1 MTDRSPELF
10 ADVAVRVALFRN
22 PNAVFTY
29 YVPSSLRGAIAEGAL
44 VWVPFGRQRVQGI
57 VIALYIGLPPHLR
70 PTPDQPVMTRDG
82 QPVSTEV
89 DLNAPTIRPIDDLS
103 EAEISIPIHLLR
115 LARWLH
121 GYYRVP
127 LWDALELLLPP
138 GSEQQS
144 LATWRATPQGMS
156 CDLGALPAAERGV
169 LYYVRRQGEV
179 TETALHDALHGSPSE
194 LRRICQALRE
204 RGLVSRGVALT
215 RPKARTQYAR
225 MAKLLIDPVEVPA
238 ALDALARAPKQAAT
252 LAALAQQAQVQAAE
266 AVSDDGTQSLPP
278 VPAHA
283 FPLATLR
290 DLVARNYIQLT
301 AREVVRNPLDGAA
314 IQPDVPPE
322 LSPLQARVVGP
333 ITDAIAARAHAVF
346 LLHGVTGSGKTELYL
361 RAIARALR
369 KGRQALVLVPEIALT
384 AQLVRRFAARFGE
397 QVVVLH
403 SGLSLGE
410 RYDTWRR
417 LRRAEARVVVGS
429 RSAVFA
435 PLPELGL
442 IVVDEEHE
450 PSYKHEEGVR
460 YHARD
465 VALELAALTDSVVV
479 LGSATP
485 SIESYQRARDG
496 AYVLLEL
503 PERVARKAGGFVAQ
517 AIPLP
522 PVQIVDMRVELQQGN
537 RSIFSR
543 ALQRALAD
551 VLEERQQ
558 ALLFLNRRGTAAF
571 VMCRDCGYVVGCPR
585 CSGPLTVHH
594 VGDET
599 QPTQS
604 SPSAGFDLLRCHT
617 CGHRELA
624 PSICPQ
630 CWSARIRHFGVGTQ
644 RVVADVQAL
653 LPEARVLRW
662 DRDVTGRKGAH
673 DRLLQMFLN
682 HEADVVVG
690 TQMIAKGLDL
700 PLVTLVG
707 VISADTGLH
716 MPDFRAGERA
726 FQLMAQVAGRA
737 GRRDLGGEV
746 IIQSY
751 TPEHYALRAA
761 AEHDYRSFFREEIA
775 FRREAH
781 YPPFTQLVRFVAS
794 GTNAA
799 SVQANAEALAER
811 IHAAIERLSLPDT
824 AVIGPAPAFMERVRG
839 RFRWHVLVR
848 APNVHPL
855 LDELGTL
862 PGWIVD
868 IDPSS
873 ML

>member
-1 MTDRSPELF
+1 MTDRAPELF

-22 PNAVFTY
+22 PHAVFTY
-29 YVPSSLRGAIAEGAL
+29 YVPPSLHSAIEEGAL
-44 VWVPFGRQRVQGI
+44 VWVPFGRQRVKGI
-57 VIALYIGLPPHLR
+57 VVALYTSLPPHLR
-70 PTPDQPVMTRDG
+70 PTPDQPPVTREQ
-82 QPVSTEV
+82 QPSEF
-89 DLNAPTIRPIDDLS
+89 DPNAPTIRPIDELS
-103 EAEISIPIHLLR
+103 EAEISIPLHLIR

-127 LWDALELLLPP
+127 LWDALDLMLPP
-138 GSEQQS
+138 GSEQHS
-144 LATWRATPQGMS
+144 LATWRATTPGMTTE
-156 CDLGALPAAERGV
+156 LGALPAAERGV
-169 LYYVRRQGEV
+169 LYFLRRQGEV
-179 TETALHDALHGSPSE
+179 EETALHAALNGSPSE
-194 LRRICQALRE
+194 LRRICLALKE
-204 RGLVSRGVALT
+204 RGLVSRGMALT
-215 RPKARTQYAR
+215 RPKARAQYERLAR
-225 MAKLLIDPVEVPA
+225 LLIDPA
-238 ALDALARAPKQAAT
+238 ALDATLATLVRAPKQAAT
-252 LAALAQQAQVQAAE
+252 LATLAQQAQAIAE
-266 AVSDDGTQSLPP
+266 ALPVSGDGEQPWPP
-278 VPAHA
+278 VPAQG

-290 DLVARNYIQLT
+290 DLVARKYIELT
-301 AREVVRNPLDGAA
+301 ARELIRNPLDGAA
-314 IQPDVPPE
+314 IKRDVPPE
-322 LSPLQARVVGP
+322 LSRLQAKVVGP
-333 ITDAIAARAHAVF
+333 ITDAIKAQQHAVF

-361 RAIARALR
+361 RAIARSLR

-417 LRRAEARVVVGS
+417 LRRGEARVVVGS

-465 VALELAALTDSVVV
+465 VALELAALTESVVV

-496 AYVLLEL
+496 AYTLLEL
-503 PERVARKAGGFVAQ
+503 PERIARVAGSFAAQ

-543 ALQRALAD
+543 ALQRALSA
-551 VLEERQQ
+551 VLDRRQQ

-594 VGDET
+594 VGDDPPAT
-599 QPTQS
+599 AGTS
-604 SPSAGFDLLRCHT
+604 SGFDLLRCHT

-624 PSICPQ
+624 PNACPH

-644 RVVADVQAL
+644 RVVADVEAMFPQ
-653 LPEARVLRW
+653 ARVLRW

-673 DRLLQMFLN
+673 DRLLQTFLN

-707 VISADTGLH
+707 VVSADTGLH

-737 GRRDLGGEV
+737 GRRDLGGQV

-751 TPEHYALRAA
+751 TPDHYALRAA
-761 AEHDYRSFFREEIA
+761 ADHDYRSFFREEIA
-775 FRREAH
+775 FRRETH
-781 YPPFTQLVRFVAS
+781 YPPFAQLVRFVTS

-799 SVQANAEALAER
+799 SVQSAAEALAER
-811 IHAAIERLSLPDT
+811 IHGALERLSLPDA

-848 APNVHPL
+848 APDVHPL
-855 LDELGTL
+855 LDALGPL
-862 PGWIVD
+862 PGWTVD
-868 IDPSS
+868 IDPGS

>member
-1 MTDRSPELF
+1 MTDRAPELF

-22 PNAVFTY
+22 PNAVYTY
-29 YVPSSLRGAIAEGAL
+29 YVPSSLHSTIEEGAL

-57 VIALYIGLPPHLR
+57 VMALYDSLPPHLR
-70 PTPDQPVMTRDG
+70 PTPDQPLPTRDESR
-82 QPVSTEV
+82 PASEF
-89 DLNAPTIRPIDDLS
+89 DPNAPTIRPIDEIS
-103 EAEISIPIHLLR
+103 EAEISIPPHLLR
-115 LARWLH
+115 LARWMH
-121 GYYRVP
+121 GYYRVS

-144 LATWRATPQGMS
+144 LATWRATTQGMS
-156 CDLGALPAAERGV
+156 VELGTLPAAERGV
-169 LYYVRRQGEV
+169 LYYLRRQGEV
-179 TETALHDALHGSPSE
+179 SEETLHDALHGSPSE
-194 LRRICQALRE
+194 LRRVCRTLKE
-204 RGLVSRGVALT
+204 RGLVARGIALT
-215 RPKARTQYAR
+215 RPKARTQYER
-225 MAKLLIDPVEVPA
+225 MARLLIEPA
-238 ALDALARAPKQAAT
+238 EIDEALATLIRAPKQAAT
-252 LAALAQQAQVQAAE
+252 LSALADRAREQSDSEAEQDVQPLIT
-266 AVSDDGTQSLPP
+266 TQG
-278 VPAHA
+278 

-290 DLVARNYIQLT
+290 ELVARNYIELSS
-301 AREVVRNPLDGAA
+301 REIVRNPLDGAA

-322 LSPLQARVVGP
+322 LSPLQARVLGP
-333 ITDAIAARAHAVF
+333 ITEPIKHGQHAVF

-361 RAIARALR
+361 RAIARAMR

-384 AQLVRRFAARFGE
+384 AQLVRRFAARFGDR
-397 QVVVLH
+397 VVVLH

-417 LRRAEARVVVGS
+417 LRRGEARVVVGS

-465 VALELAALTDSVVV
+465 VALELAALTESVVV

-496 AYVLLEL
+496 AYTLLEL
-503 PERVARKAGGFVAQ
+503 PERIARKAGSFIAQ

-522 PVQIVDMRVELQQGN
+522 PVQIVDMRVELQNGN

-543 ALQRALAD
+543 VLQHALAD
-551 VLEERQQ
+551 VLERQQQ

-585 CSGPLTVHH
+585 CSGPLTVHR
-594 VGDET
+594 VGDE
-599 QPTQS
+599 PRAQS
-604 SPSAGFDLLRCHT
+604 GPDGGFDLLRCHT

-624 PSICPQ
+624 PRVCPQ

-644 RVVADVQAL
+644 RVVADVEAL
-653 LPEARVLRW
+653 FPEARVLRW

-673 DRLLQMFLN
+673 ERLLQTFLN

-781 YPPFTQLVRFVAS
+781 YPPFAQLVRFVTS
-794 GTNAA
+794 GTNAT
-799 SVQANAEALAER
+799 SVQAAAESLAER
-811 IHAAIERLSLPDT
+811 IHAAIERLGIVDT
-824 AVIGPAPAFMERVRG
+824 AVIGPAPAFMERVRE

-848 APNVHPL
+848 APDVHPL
-855 LDELGTL
+855 LDELGPL
-862 PGWIVD
+862 PGWTVD
-868 IDPSS
+868 IDPGS

>member
-1 MTDRSPELF
+1 MTDRVPELF

-22 PNAVFTY
+22 PNAVYTY
-29 YVPSSLRGAIAEGAL
+29 YVPSSLHNSIQEGAL

-57 VIALYIGLPPHLR
+57 VMALYGSLPTHLR
-70 PTPDQPVMTRDG
+70 PTPDQPPAIRDRDS
-82 QPVSTEV
+82 PAT
-89 DLNAPTIRPIDDLS
+89 DFDPNAPTIRPIDELS
-103 EAEISIPIHLLR
+103 EAEISVPVHLLR
-115 LARWLH
+115 LARWMH

-127 LWDALELLLPP
+127 LWDALDLLLPP

-144 LATWRATPQGMS
+144 LATWRATAQGMS
-156 CDLGALPAAERGV
+156 VELGGLPTAERGV
-169 LYYVRRQGEV
+169 LYYLRRQGEV
-179 TETALHDALHGSPSE
+179 SEEALHAALHGSPTE
-194 LRRICQALRE
+194 LRRVCQALRE
-204 RGLVSRGVALT
+204 RGLVARGVALT
-215 RPKARTQYAR
+215 RPKARTRYER
-225 MAKLLIDPVEVPA
+225 MARLLIDPA
-238 ALDALARAPKQAAT
+238 DLDSTLAALARAPKQAAT
-252 LAALAQQAQVQAAE
+252 LAALVGAAAE
-266 AVSDDGTQSLPP
+266 SWLDGPALIPAQS
-278 VPAHA
+278 
-283 FPLATLR
+283 FPLSTLR
-290 DLVARNYIQLT
+290 ELESRKLIELAS
-301 AREVVRNPLDGAA
+301 REIIRNPLDGAA
-314 IQPDVPPE
+314 IQPDLPPE
-322 LSPLQARVVGP
+322 LSPLQARVLAP
-333 ITDAIAARAHAVF
+333 ITEAIKAQQHAVF

-361 RAIARALR
+361 RAIARVMR

-417 LRRAEARVVVGS
+417 LRRGEARVVVGS

-465 VALELAALTDSVVV
+465 VALELAALTESVVV

-496 AYVLLEL
+496 AYTLLEL
-503 PERVARKAGGFVAQ
+503 PERVARKSGGFVAQ

-522 PVQIVDMRVELQQGN
+522 PVQIVDMRVELQNGN

-543 ALQRALAD
+543 ALQRALAE
-551 VLEERQQ
+551 VLEQRQQ

-585 CSGPLTVHH
+585 CSGPLTVHR
-594 VGDET
+594 VGDD
-599 QPTQS
+599 P
-604 SPSAGFDLLRCHT
+604 PSQGAGFDLLRCHT

-624 PSICPQ
+624 PRVCPQ
-630 CWSARIRHFGVGTQ
+630 CWSGRIRHFGVGTQ
-644 RVVADVQAL
+644 RVVADVEAL
-653 LPEARVLRW
+653 FPEARVLRW

-673 DRLLQMFLN
+673 DRLLQTFLN
-682 HEADVVVG
+682 HEADIVVG

-707 VISADTGLH
+707 VVSADTGLH

-737 GRRDLGGEV
+737 GRRDLGGQV

-761 AEHDYRSFFREEIA
+761 AAHDYRSFFREEIA

-781 YPPFTQLVRFVAS
+781 YPPFAQLVRFVAS

-799 SVQANAEALAER
+799 SVQAAAESLAER
-811 IHAAIERLSLPDT
+811 VHAAIERLGSADT

-839 RFRWHVLVR
+839 RFRWHLLVR
-848 APNVHPL
+848 APDVHPL
-855 LDELGTL
+855 LDELGPL
-862 PGWIVD
+862 PGWTVD
-868 IDPSS
+868 IDPGS